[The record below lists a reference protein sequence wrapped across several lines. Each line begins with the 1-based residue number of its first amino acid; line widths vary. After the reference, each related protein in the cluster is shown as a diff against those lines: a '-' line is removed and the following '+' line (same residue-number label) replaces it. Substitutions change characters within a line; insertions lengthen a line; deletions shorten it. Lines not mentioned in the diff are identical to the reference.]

1 MSDDEA
7 ARVQAGAVQQS
18 EAPAE
23 SRSGPCAPDRVPIEP
38 SLVRRRAT
46 RRRDPRSP
54 VLNMHAPHTRL
65 ALAGRRSQHTFT
77 SSPSVQPS
85 LSSDDGAARLSFS
98 YTDQRS
104 RRYNT
109 RSGESSATVGAHAS
123 ALGSSASE
131 EWLAESSRKLGHWAA
146 SVEQEQEHRREV
158 QTLHADTLSPSLR
171 CAFRLAEP
179 RLLGSVRARSAGRKS
194 SAAHGSSRSA
204 MLTRK
209 SASRNALQVSDAS
222 RSYRSRP
229 PGR

>member
-1 MSDDEA
+1 MSDDAA
-7 ARVQAGAVQQS
+7 ARGQADAVQQS
-18 EAPAE
+18 GAAAE
-23 SRSGPCAPDRVPIEP
+23 GRSGRCAPDRMPIEP
-38 SLVRRRAT
+38 SLARRRPT

-65 ALAGRRSQHTFT
+65 ALAGRRSQHSLT
-77 SSPSVQPS
+77 SSPSVQRS

-109 RSGESSATVGAHAS
+109 RGGESSAAVGAHAS
-123 ALGSSASE
+123 ALGSITSE
-131 EWLAESSRKLGHWAA
+131 EWLVDSSRKLGHWAA

-158 QTLHADTLSPSLR
+158 HTARADTFSPRPS

-179 RLLGSVRARSAGRKS
+179 PLLGLVRARSAGRKS

-204 MLTRK
+204 MLTRR

-222 RSYRSRP
+222 RFYRSRQ